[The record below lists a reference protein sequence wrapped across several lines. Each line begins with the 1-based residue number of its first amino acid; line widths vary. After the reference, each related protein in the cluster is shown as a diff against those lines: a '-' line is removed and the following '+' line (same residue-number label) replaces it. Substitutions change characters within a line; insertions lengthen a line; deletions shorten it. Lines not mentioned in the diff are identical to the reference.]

1 MGGVNLA
8 FLIISTDN
16 GRATAACI
24 VKSRGRV
31 VINRRGA
38 IIFTDNS
45 CTTPSFIGN
54 SRATVISIVDLISKA
69 TVV

>member
-24 VKSRGRV
+24 VNSRGAVTINSRG
-31 VINRRGA
+31 VI
-38 IIFTDNS
+38 ISTDNS
-45 CTTPSFIGN
+45 CTTASLFGN
-54 SRATVISIVDLISKA
+54 SRATVISIVDHSI
-69 TVV
+69 V